1 MRRTTL
7 LVFGILLVVGSA
19 TTFTDDGGSR
29 RVSVRMSGYNETP
42 LALSTTGNGRFQAR
56 ISRDESEIQWEL
68 SFGDLEGTVTQ
79 SHIHFGSSAQTGGVS
94 IFLCSNLGNGPA
106 GTQACPASAPDDN
119 PVTGVATAANV
130 KSVIGFYGVYDMQA
144 QWLHD
149 QITRPRDQIS
159 EKFLGASPMQNRRI
173 YFDASPTSYAT
184 VEKNEKTRTRFLL
197 IHGTNDDIVDPQTQS
212 QVFLTALKQAGFFAR
227 SIVVPGSGHFWASEP
242 VEEPG
247 SYGAQAAPQMLRFLQ
262 GAL

>member
-1 MRRTTL
+1 
-7 LVFGILLVVGSA
+7 LVFVILLVVGSA
-19 TTFTDDGGSR
+19 TTFTDYGGSR

-130 KSVIGFYGVYDMQA
+130 IGPAGQGIAAGEFAEIIAAIRAGVAYVNVHSTKYPGGEIRA
-144 QWLHD
+144 QFPGDHD
-149 QITRPRDQIS
+149 NRDH
-159 EKFLGASPMQNRRI
+159 
-173 YFDASPTSYAT
+173 D
-184 VEKNEKTRTRFLL
+184 
-197 IHGTNDDIVDPQTQS
+197 HHD
-212 QVFLTALKQAGFFAR
+212 
-227 SIVVPGSGHFWASEP
+227 
-242 VEEPG
+242 
-247 SYGAQAAPQMLRFLQ
+247 
-262 GAL
+262 

>member
-42 LALSTTGNGRFQAR
+42 LALSTPGNGRFQAR

-94 IFLCSNLGNGPA
+94 IFLCSNLGNGPV
-106 GTQACPASAPDDN
+106 GTQACPASAPDRQPRDRCRDGRQRDRARGPGHRGRRIRGN
-119 PVTGVATAANV
+119 YCGDPCRHGLRQRSFDEVPGRRNQGTVPR
-130 KSVIGFYGVYDMQA
+130 
-144 QWLHD
+144 
-149 QITRPRDQIS
+149 RPRQ
-159 EKFLGASPMQNRRI
+159 
-173 YFDASPTSYAT
+173 
-184 VEKNEKTRTRFLL
+184 
-197 IHGTNDDIVDPQTQS
+197 
-212 QVFLTALKQAGFFAR
+212 
-227 SIVVPGSGHFWASEP
+227 PGSRPPPLTWRGRKDIARWSR
-242 VEEPG
+242 PG
-247 SYGAQAAPQMLRFLQ
+247 P
-262 GAL
+262 